1 MVLKK
6 NNKNDS
12 NMLQIFSVS
21 FVHLIHDTY
30 TSFLSPILPIIINKF
45 SLSYSLAGLLPVV
58 LRIPSLFNPIIA
70 IFVENFK
77 MRYFIIIAPA
87 VTAISMCLIGN
98 APNYFI
104 IMILLFITGVS
115 SACFHIPAPVILKRI
130 SGNRLGLGLSLYQIG
145 GELARTLGPILILG
159 VIYLWGFSGIYRLSL
174 IGISVSVVLF
184 IVLNRMPKKVDNKK
198 EISDK
203 HSIINT
209 LKEGKGLFIFICA
222 VIITKSF
229 TASIIN
235 AFLPTY
241 LIAKGKNL
249 WVSGGALSIIQA
261 FAIIG
266 VFFTGVISDRINKK
280 KLIMIL
286 MAIVPFCMLFFIYS
300 KGILVLISLIL
311 LGLTV
316 YSSTPVILSL
326 IQKKGF
332 KYPAIANSIY
342 MTLSYA
348 FSSLTILSMGKISDF
363 IGLENTFY
371 LFTLCSFAP
380 IIFCIIFYKISNK
393 QLI

>member
-1 MVLKK
+1 
-6 NNKNDS
+6 
-12 NMLQIFSVS
+12 
-21 FVHLIHDTY
+21 
-30 TSFLSPILPIIINKF
+30 
-45 SLSYSLAGLLPVV
+45 
-58 LRIPSLFNPIIA
+58 
-70 IFVENFK
+70 
-77 MRYFIIIAPA
+77 
-87 VTAISMCLIGN
+87 
-98 APNYFI
+98 
-104 IMILLFITGVS
+104 
-115 SACFHIPAPVILKRI
+115 
-130 SGNRLGLGLSLYQIG
+130 
-145 GELARTLGPILILG
+145 
-159 VIYLWGFSGIYRLSL
+159 
-174 IGISVSVVLF
+174 
-184 IVLNRMPKKVDNKK
+184 
-198 EISDK
+198 
-203 HSIINT
+203 
-209 LKEGKGLFIFICA
+209 
-222 VIITKSF
+222 
-229 TASIIN
+229 
-235 AFLPTY
+235 PTY